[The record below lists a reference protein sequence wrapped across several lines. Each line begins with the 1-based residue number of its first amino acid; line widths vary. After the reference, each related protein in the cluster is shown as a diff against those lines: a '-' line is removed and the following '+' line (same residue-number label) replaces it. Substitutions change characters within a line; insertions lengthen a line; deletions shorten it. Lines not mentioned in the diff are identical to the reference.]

1 VKLPLSELNDVVPD
15 VPVGAVAVTVISTD
29 TVFAVAELSLTT
41 TLVVPAPTPV
51 IDNVEPLIA
60 AVATVEVGAV

>member
-1 VKLPLSELNDVVPD
+1 MKFPLSELNETVPD

-29 TVFAVAELSLTT
+29 TVFAVAELSFTV

-51 IDNVEPLIA
+51 IDSVEPLIV
-60 AVATVEVGAV
+60 AVAMEEVGGV